1 MDWAFGIKSRN
12 LCLDLDPEDS
22 PIFFF
27 FVQVFIILFYINSG
41 IHFELIF
48 VYSVNLG

>member
-1 MDWAFGIKSRN
+1 MDWAFDIKSRN
-12 LCLDLDPEDS
+12 LRLDLDPEDS
-22 PIFFF
+22 PIFFCTS
-27 FVQVFIILFYINSG
+27 FYHSMIYIKSG

>member
-22 PIFFF
+22 PIFF